1 VFLHRI
7 IQQLL
12 KSPKFPGRDFLIE
25 KLPKWFLRKPSGP
38 VTVNTHFGFKIIVNP
53 TIDLNIEN
61 VIYERGVYE
70 QATTLFIQQHLKAGD
85 TFVDAGANIGYLSL
99 VAAATVGKNGT
110 VHAFE
115 PVKSTHTLLKNNI
128 DLNEF
133 SQINCHQL
141 GLGSQNQE
149 VIIYSENENRGGAS
163 IVNQRSE
170 QKESIKICPLDAVL
184 GEEKVDLLK
193 IDVEGYEF
201 EVLKGAEQTIRK
213 NHPTI
218 ILEYSRQRTN
228 SGANNEMIHWLSNIY
243 EGYEF
248 FRFEKGKERS
258 SKLINCKFK
267 HVGFPEHDNIICL
280 PKK

>member
-1 VFLHRI
+1 MLLHRI

-25 KLPKWFLRKPSGP
+25 KLPKWFLRRPSGS
-38 VTVNTHFGFKIIVNP
+38 VTVKTLFGFKIAIHP

-70 QATTLFIQQHLKAGD
+70 QATTLFIQQHLKPGD

-99 VAAATVGKNGT
+99 AAAAVVGKNGF

-115 PVKSTHTLLKNNI
+115 PVKSTYALLKNNAE
-128 DLNEF
+128 LNEF
-133 SQINCHQL
+133 SQINCHPL
-141 GLGSQNQE
+141 GLGSRNE
-149 VIIYSENENRGGAS
+149 EAVIYSEDQNRGGAS

-170 QKESIKICPLDAVL
+170 QKEIIQICPLDTIL
-184 GEEKVDLLK
+184 EGEKVDLLK
-193 IDVEGYEF
+193 VDVEGYEF

-213 NHPTI
+213 NHPAI
-218 ILEYSRQRTN
+218 ILEYSQQRNNTE
-228 SGANNEMIHWLSNIY
+228 ANNEMIHWLSNIY

-258 SKLINCKFK
+258 SKLVNCKFK